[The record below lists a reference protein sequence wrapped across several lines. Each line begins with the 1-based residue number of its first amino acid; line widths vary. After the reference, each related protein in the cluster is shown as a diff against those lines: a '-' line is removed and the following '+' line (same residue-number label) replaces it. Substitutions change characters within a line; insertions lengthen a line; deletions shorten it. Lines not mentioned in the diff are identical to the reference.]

1 MRYSYEFKRKCVELY
16 WSGQWPETPDGAWR
30 VHLEKMQMGQKCYSI
45 KRIKNYPCRND
56 LHWLCRPYQESP
68 EALLHWKME

>member
-16 WSGQWPETPDGAWR
+16 WSDQWPETPDGVWQ
-30 VHLEKMQMGQKCYSI
+30 VHLEKMQMEQKCYSI
-45 KRIKNYPCRND
+45 KRRKYYPRRND